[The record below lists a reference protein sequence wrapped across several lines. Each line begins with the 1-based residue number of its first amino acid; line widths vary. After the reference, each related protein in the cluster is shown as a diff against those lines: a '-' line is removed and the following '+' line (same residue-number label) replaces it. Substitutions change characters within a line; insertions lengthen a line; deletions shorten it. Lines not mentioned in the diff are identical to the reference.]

1 MAELRPND
9 SKPYL
14 VLNQCNVPKRPE
26 ISTEDFTQPLGI
38 MPIITVPFDPAL
50 FGLAANNGQM
60 ISETD
65 AKSEIAASFD
75 TLAQIVT
82 GAA

>member
-1 MAELRPND
+1 
-9 SKPYL
+9 
-14 VLNQCNVPKRPE
+14 
-26 ISTEDFTQPLGI
+26 

-82 GAA
+82 GRREIEAPAKKIDWVVSVSFVSEKIKKVMDPRC